1 MRWILFLAMAALI
14 TGCRIAPSQS
24 DRTKIVAAFEVPLSS
39 EADRDQFLYVLR
51 TAAEAERMRVD
62 ADSSQEL
69 ESMAKAMPQTAMTMH
84 AAVWREST
92 HDDSV
97 ALAMDQHDH
106 LGEVWIMFF
115 KSEDPK
121 LADKFRM
128 RAMRVIMSR
137 WPGTLSLPIMP
148 TGSIPLHRD
157 LVRTPKGY
165 IVDPAAARKYDKEGA
180 ENQPH

>member
-1 MRWILFLAMAALI
+1 
-14 TGCRIAPSQS
+14 
-24 DRTKIVAAFEVPLSS
+24 
-39 EADRDQFLYVLR
+39 
-51 TAAEAERMRVD
+51 
-62 ADSSQEL
+62 
-69 ESMAKAMPQTAMTMH
+69 
-84 AAVWREST
+84 
-92 HDDSV
+92 
-97 ALAMDQHDH
+97 MDQHDN
-106 LGEVWIMFF
+106 LGEVWIMFL

-165 IVDPAAARKYDKEGA
+165 ILDPAAARKYDKESVD
-180 ENQPH
+180 NQPH